1 MQDRIRLL
9 VQVQGLSRLRED
21 KYMYKCVCFY
31 HCVPWDTRHPLV
43 SPDEVNNKQKNGQ
56 NPEQDGYKHDPAES
70 RNMKILRPRDQN
82 PHHGATQLEKS
93 KQSNKTSFQIF
104 DQNAGNKCNDIF
116 IFPAP
121 VENTG
126 FECKFKDWN
135 S

>member
-1 MQDRIRLL
+1 M
-9 VQVQGLSRLRED
+9 
-21 KYMYKCVCFY
+21 
-31 HCVPWDTRHPLV
+31 RHPLV

-70 RNMKILRPRDQN
+70 RNEKILRPRDQN

-93 KQSNKTSFQIF
+93 KKSNKSSFQIF
-104 DQNAGNKCNDIF
+104 DKSAGNKCKDIF

-126 FECKFKDWN
+126 FECKFKD
-135 S
+135 